1 MEQIITNYSVK
12 DSKSFD
18 CKTSI
23 TRTLEGNNV
32 EKEVEIVVSLKHLSN
47 LWGTLDMSLINCEI
61 NLILTWSENC
71 ALTKRAYRGKIV
83 GTGND
88 KNPQISWS

>member
-23 TRTLEGNNV
+23 TGTLEGNNV
-32 EKEVEIVVSLKHLSN
+32 EKEVEIIVSLKYLSN
-47 LWGTLDMSLINCEI
+47 LWGTLDMSLIKCEI
-61 NLILTWSENC
+61 NLILT
-71 ALTKRAYRGKIV
+71 
-83 GTGND
+83 
-88 KNPQISWS
+88 